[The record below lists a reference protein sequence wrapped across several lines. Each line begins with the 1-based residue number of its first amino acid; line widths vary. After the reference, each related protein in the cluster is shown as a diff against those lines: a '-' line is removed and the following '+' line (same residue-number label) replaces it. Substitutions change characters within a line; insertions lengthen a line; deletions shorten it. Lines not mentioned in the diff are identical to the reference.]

1 MKKIKYLLLL
11 LFCIPA
17 LAQEDNSTLET
28 IKYKT
33 SLTINSD
40 DSDSVCQ
47 KIKNIFSGF
56 NCEVNFKEPYL
67 LQTDNEVIKIKVKS
81 KKIIVEYKSNGKSDE
96 IKKQYEKLTDRF

>member
-1 MKKIKYLLLL
+1 MKKIKYLLLF

-17 LAQEDNSTLET
+17 LAQEDNSTFET

-47 KIKNIFSGF
+47 KIKTIFSGF
-56 NCEVNFKEPYL
+56 NCEVNLKEPYL
-67 LQTDNEVIKIKVKS
+67 LQTDNEEIRIKVKS